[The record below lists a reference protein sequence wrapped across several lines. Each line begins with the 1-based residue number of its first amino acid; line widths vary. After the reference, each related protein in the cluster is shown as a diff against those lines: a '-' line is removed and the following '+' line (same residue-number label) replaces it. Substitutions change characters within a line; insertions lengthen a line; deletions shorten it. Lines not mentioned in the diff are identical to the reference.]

1 MQHPN
6 IDYILFRE
14 EDSNQLIQIVLTT
27 KKKTGPIS

>member
-14 EDSNQLIQIVLTT
+14 EESNQLIQIVLTI
-27 KKKTGPIS
+27 KKEG